1 MDRHRLQFVP
11 EHFVQTKAEKGGGR
25 GRKALMESFA
35 TETRGQR
42 GHHAPQRR
50 MRQPQLAQGQE
61 HEKVMRREPPVALL
75 KPRLFSQ
82 SSNLVFFNPANNR
95 GSPLMLMPP

>member
-1 MDRHRLQFVP
+1 VQLLADIPTRAVHEQDAGKRLEEGGVDRDRLQFVP
-11 EHFVQTKAEKGGGR
+11 EHFVQTKAEKGGGL

-50 MRQPQLAQGQE
+50 MRQPQLAQRQ
-61 HEKVMRREPPVALL
+61 
-75 KPRLFSQ
+75 
-82 SSNLVFFNPANNR
+82 
-95 GSPLMLMPP
+95 